1 MAGELFTQDL
11 RRNSVTW
18 VLYDLAAFDNPAEP
32 TLAELNTTNPA
43 LKLDITCAL
52 DEESTTFTVGSS
64 DQDERLS
71 FCDGVGTSRPAG
83 TNPEAALAIYRDKDR
98 DAAGVFNAA
107 FDWLRHEDFPF
118 YLLLR
123 VGPQDSGATGTGIGE
138 TSKAFELTDHLR
150 LGRFR
155 TDYPIDTLAD
165 ADPALLS
172 VNPIPDGFLK
182 WNQPP
187 SA

>member
-18 VLYDLAAFDNPAEP
+18 VLYDVAAFADPMDP
-32 TLAELNTTNPA
+32 TVGELNTANPA

-52 DEESTTFTVGSS
+52 DEENTTFTLGSS

-83 TNPEAALAIYRDKDR
+83 INPEAALAIFRDKDR
-98 DAAGVFNAA
+98 TAAGIFNQA
-107 FDWLRHEDFPF
+107 FNWLRHEDFTF
-118 YLLLR
+118 FLVLR
-123 VGPQDSGATGTGIGE
+123 VGPQDSGPTGTGIGQ
-138 TSKAFELTDHLR
+138 TAKAFEVTDEIR
-150 LGRFR
+150 IGQFR

-165 ADPALLS
+165 GDPALLTI
-172 VNPIPDGFLK
+172 NPLPDGLLA
-182 WNQPP
+182 WNINP